1 MFKRGY
7 MINDIKMRL
16 KMKTRSH
23 RYNMTRT
30 RPRHGHKYAI
40 YKNMSQFND
49 GYMY

>member
-23 RYNMTRT
+23 RYDMTRT
-30 RPRHGHKYAI
+30 RPRHRHKYAI